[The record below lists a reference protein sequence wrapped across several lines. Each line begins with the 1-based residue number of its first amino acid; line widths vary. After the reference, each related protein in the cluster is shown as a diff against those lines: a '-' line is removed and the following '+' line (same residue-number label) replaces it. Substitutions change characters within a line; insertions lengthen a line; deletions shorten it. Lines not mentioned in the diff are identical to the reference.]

1 MDTGD
6 RVIYLG
12 TFSKVLFPALRL
24 GYVVVP
30 HELIPRFIRMREA
43 LDLFSPLLYQL
54 VLTDFLREGHF
65 ARHLRRMRAIYL
77 ARRNALIAAI
87 REHAGDVLTIE
98 NTDAGLHLV
107 TFIPEGVDDLEVDEL
122 RGGVRPVSSTPLR
135 LLCSGSE
142 PGRADPGIRRR
153 QRAGPRRGRANAGR
167 ARQGL
172 PPAPD
177 AKVALNVGRTGLQ
190 WRLNSPV

>member
-1 MDTGD
+1 
-6 RVIYLG
+6 
-12 TFSKVLFPALRL
+12 
-24 GYVVVP
+24 
-30 HELIPRFIRMREA
+30 MREA

-107 TFIPEGVDDLEVDEL
+107 TFIPEHVDDLEVARRAADHGLFPAPLSACYATAPRRAGLILGFGGANEQVL
-122 RGGVRPVSSTPLR
+122 TEGVRTLAGLVR
-135 LLCSGSE
+135 DC
-142 PGRADPGIRRR
+142 R
-153 QRAGPRRGRANAGR
+153 QP
-167 ARQGL
+167 
-172 PPAPD
+172 
-177 AKVALNVGRTGLQ
+177 
-190 WRLNSPV
+190 